1 MAVKYKA
8 PVKDILFAYDV
19 VDTYI
24 RLNTIKKYSDFSK
37 DIVVSVIEECAKF
50 CEEVLAPINSIG
62 DSVGATINN
71 NEVTMPEGFV
81 DAYKKFSEAGWS
93 SISLPEE
100 IGGGGMPVALSG
112 GTLEMIVSANFAF
125 SLAPGLSAG
134 AVSAISRHGN
144 DEQKAMFLPKLVSGE
159 WTGTMNLSEPQA
171 GSDLGT
177 ITAKAKKQE
186 DGTYRLNGTKV
197 WITFG
202 EHDMT
207 ENIVHLVLARTPD
220 APEGTNGISM
230 FIVPKFL
237 VNEDGT
243 LGERNEVKCNSIEEK
258 LGIHASPT
266 CVMEYGGKKGA
277 VGYLIGEETRGLH
290 YMFTMMNEVRVFV
303 GGQGLSATAASL
315 QGAAQYAR
323 DRVQGR
329 PIGMDKEKAKTA
341 SIIEHAD
348 VRRMLLT
355 IKAYTEA
362 MRYLLFDNQLLIDH
376 AYFSDNEEQRNLG
389 EEKCSLLTPI
399 TKAWLSD
406 VSVEMCNIAIQVYG
420 GMGYIEETGIA
431 QYLRDTRITPIY
443 EGTNGIQ
450 ALDLMFRKLPLN
462 GGQALQRLLEEM
474 QSTIKDLEKKG
485 ERFESMKK
493 NLEDAVS
500 SLSDVTTWL
509 GSKMLEGE
517 LVDAS
522 AAASPY
528 LKMFGTV
535 LGGYYM
541 AKAALLS
548 ESKMDEDEEYYKEKI
563 TVSNFYMEQILPQAL
578 GLVSAIKSGKE
589 DLYNIKAENF

>member
-1 MAVKYKA
+1 MAVNYKA
-8 PVKDILFAYDV
+8 PVRDILFAYDV
-19 VDTYI
+19 IDAYE
-24 RLNTIKKYSDFSK
+24 RLGSIKRYKGFSK
-37 DIVVSVIEECAKF
+37 EVVVPAIEECAKF
-50 CEEVLAPINSIG
+50 CEEVLAPINGVG

-71 NEVTMPEGFV
+71 NVVTMPEGFV

-112 GTLEMIVSANFAF
+112 GTLEMIASANFAF

-134 AVSAISRHGN
+134 AISAISFHGS
-144 DEQKAMFLPKLVSGE
+144 DEQKAMFLPKLVTGE

-177 ITAKAKKQE
+177 ITTKAIKQE
-186 DGTYRLNGTKV
+186 DGTYRLTGTKV

-202 EHDMT
+202 EHDLT
-207 ENIVHLVLARTPD
+207 ENIIHLVLARTPD
-220 APEGTNGISM
+220 APEGTKGISM

-266 CVMEYGGKKGA
+266 CVMEYGGGKGA
-277 VGYLIGEETRGLH
+277 VGYLVGEETKGLH
-290 YMFTMMNEVRVFV
+290 YMFTMMNEARVWV
-303 GGQGLSATAASL
+303 GGQGLSTTAASL

-323 DRVQGR
+323 DRIQGR

-355 IKAYTEA
+355 MKAYTDA
-362 MRYLLFDNQLLIDH
+362 MRYMLFDNQLLIDIE
-376 AYFSDNEEQRNLG
+376 YFSEDKGQQKLV
-389 EEKCSLLTPI
+389 EEKCSILTPI

-406 VSVEMCNIAIQVYG
+406 VSVEMCNIGIQVYG
-420 GMGYIEETGIA
+420 GMGYVEETGIA

-450 ALDLMFRKLPLN
+450 ALDLMFRKLPLDN
-462 GGQALQRLLEEM
+462 GQALQRLLEEV
-474 QSTIKDLEKKG
+474 QLTIKSLDEEG
-485 ERFESMKK
+485 EEFNSMKN
-493 NLEDAVS
+493 NLDTAVS
-500 SLSDVTTWL
+500 ALSDVTIWL
-509 GSKMLEGE
+509 GGRMLEGE

-535 LGGYYM
+535 LGGHYM
-541 AKAALLS
+541 AKAALLAA
-548 ESKMDEDEEYYKEKI
+548 SKIEEDEQYYKEKI
-563 TVSNFYMEQILPQAL
+563 AVSNFYIEQILPQAQ
-578 GLVSAIKSGKE
+578 GLVSAIKAGKD
-589 DLYNIKAENF
+589 DLYKIKAENF